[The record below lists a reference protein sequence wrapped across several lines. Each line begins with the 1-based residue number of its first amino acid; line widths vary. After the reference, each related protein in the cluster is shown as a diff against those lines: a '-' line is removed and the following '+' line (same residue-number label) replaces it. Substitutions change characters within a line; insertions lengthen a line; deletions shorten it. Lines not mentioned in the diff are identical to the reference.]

1 MPKNSVVRI
10 AISAIF
16 ALFVANLT
24 FAKPPKDYLDI
35 PPLSAE
41 AKQNFVIK
49 EPTIIKSKGK
59 SYKIFIAESMN
70 LTQDSQDLRNLQD
83 SQSTQN
89 LQDSRQ
95 DAQDSHIKAFFLLDA
110 NKHFPL
116 LLNAVAK
123 GANQLQEP
131 FIIVCVGYDIN
142 LGYDIAQRTR
152 DYTPK
157 VKGKDFAKG
166 GEEAEFFAFLEQN
179 LLPYI
184 DKLYPNI
191 SQRAL
196 FGHSFGGL
204 FTLNVLLNHNLIFDA
219 YFITSP
225 SLWWGNGAFLPNQI
239 SLKKC
244 PKILITKGAL
254 EDNRSKNDEA
264 NLWALVENIATK
276 CPLEFRIYESQTH
289 GSIIPIALE
298 YAFEKFLI
306 KQ

>member
-24 FAKPPKDYLDI
+24 SAKPPKDYLDI
-35 PPLSAE
+35 PSLSAE

-59 SYKIFIAESMN
+59 SYKVFIAESMN
-70 LTQDSQDLRNLQD
+70 LTQDLRKSQD
-83 SQSTQN
+83 SQGAQK
-89 LQDSRQ
+89 LQDLH
-95 DAQDSHIKAFFLLDA
+95 DSQNIKAFFLLDA

-123 GANQLQEP
+123 SANQLQEP
-131 FIIVCVGYDIN
+131 FIIVGVGYDIN

-157 VKGKDFAKG
+157 VKGEDFAKG

-184 DKLYPNI
+184 DKIYPNI

-204 FTLNVLLNHNLIFDA
+204 FTLNALLNHKLIFDA
-219 YFITSP
+219 YFIASP
-225 SLWWGNGAFLPNQI
+225 SLWWGNGEFLPNQI

-264 NLWALVENIATK
+264 NLRALVENIATK
-276 CPLEFRIYESQTH
+276 CPIEFRIYESQTH
-289 GSIIPIALE
+289 GSVIPIALE
-298 YAFEKFLI
+298 YAFEKFLT

>member
-1 MPKNSVVRI
+1 MQKSSVARI
-10 AISAIF
+10 AISAIC
-16 ALFVANLT
+16 ALFVANLS
-24 FAKPPKDYLDI
+24 FAKPPKDYQNI

-41 AKQNFVIK
+41 ARQNFAIK
-49 EPTIIKSKGK
+49 EPTIIKSNGK

-70 LTQDSQDLRNLQD
+70 LTQDSQDFR
-83 SQSTQN
+83 
-89 LQDSRQ
+89 
-95 DAQDSHIKAFFLLDA
+95 DSHNIKAFFLLDA

-123 GANQLQEP
+123 SANQIQKP
-131 FIIVCVGYDIN
+131 FIIVGVGYDII

-157 VKGKDFAKG
+157 VKGDDFAKG

-204 FTLNVLLNHNLIFDA
+204 FTLNALLNHKIIFDA
-219 YFITSP
+219 YFIASP

-239 SLKKC
+239 NLKKC
-244 PKILITKGAL
+244 PKIFILKGAL

-264 NLWALVENIATK
+264 NLWALVENIATN
-276 CPLEFRIYESQTH
+276 CPLEFKIYESQTH
-289 GSIIPIALE
+289 GSIIPIALKF
-298 YAFEKFLI
+298 AFEKFLI
-306 KQ
+306 EQ